1 MAEWLWE
8 GFESLVVLDTE
19 TTGIDPARERVIEL
33 AALRMTPAGGEES
46 FDLRVSLPEG
56 RRVPPFISRLTG
68 ITDEQLAREGA
79 PAREAAQRLADML
92 SAPGTLLAAYNAQFD
107 LCFIYYLL
115 REAGL
120 EGALRGLKF
129 LDALTVYRDRRPY
142 PHRLENAVEAYG
154 LAGQNTHRAID
165 DASATLELLQAMA
178 EEKDDLMDYVNLF
191 GYNPRYGVPKP
202 RIGSITYR
210 PQGFEPGAALYERE

>member
-33 AALRMTPAGGEES
+33 AALKITPAGGEES
-46 FDLRVSLPEG
+46 FDMLVSLPEG

-115 REAGL
+115 RECAL
-120 EGALRGLKF
+120 EHVLRGLKF
-129 LDALTVYRDRRPY
+129 LDALTAYRDRRPY
-142 PHRLENAVEAYG
+142 PHKLESAVAAYG
-154 LAGQNTHRAID
+154 LRGVNSHRAID
-165 DASATLELLQAMA
+165 DAEVTLELLEAMA
-178 EEKDDLMDYVNLF
+178 AERDDLMNYVNLF
-191 GYNPRYGVPKP
+191 GYNPKFGVPRPK
-202 RIGSITYR
+202 IGSVTYR
-210 PQGFEPGAALYERE
+210 PQPYGQGKALYEL

>member
-33 AALRMTPAGGEES
+33 AALKITPAGGEES
-46 FDLRVSLPEG
+46 FDMLVSLPEG

-68 ITDEQLAREGA
+68 ITDEQL
-79 PAREAAQRLADML
+79 AREAAQRLADML